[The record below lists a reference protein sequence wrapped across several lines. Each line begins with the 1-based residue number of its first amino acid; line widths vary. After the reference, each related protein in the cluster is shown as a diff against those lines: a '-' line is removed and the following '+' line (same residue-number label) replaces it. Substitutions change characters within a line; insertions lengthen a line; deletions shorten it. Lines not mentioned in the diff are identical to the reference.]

1 MRGANGFS
9 PLSRVS
15 CFRRTGMTTRAPC
28 YPRLL
33 VWVTIDGRAWGL
45 THRHK
50 IGIVLE
56 TGPCGRQ
63 NSGAVTTSPM
73 IRSAPLP
80 KASDN
85 PVALNGTYDPGEDP

>member
-9 PLSRVS
+9 PLSRIS
-15 CFRRTGMTTRAPC
+15 YFRRTGMTTRAPC

-45 THRHK
+45 THSHK

-56 TGPCGRQ
+56 KL
-63 NSGAVTTSPM
+63 VL
-73 IRSAPLP
+73 APTNILAALP
-80 KASDN
+80 KAFDN
-85 PVALNGTYDPGEDP
+85 PVALRVINDPG